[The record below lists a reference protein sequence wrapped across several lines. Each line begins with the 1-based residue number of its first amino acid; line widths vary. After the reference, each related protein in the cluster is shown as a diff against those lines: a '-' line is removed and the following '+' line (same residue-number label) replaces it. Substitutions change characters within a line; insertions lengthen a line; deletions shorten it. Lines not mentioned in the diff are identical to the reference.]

1 MPSPSPNLPIL
12 SMPMPAMAG
21 DLPAAASAVA
31 ADVALSGATDGGA
44 SFGRLFEAKLAQIRA
59 DGSSATP
66 RTAADLLRAVLEG
79 ADASAGD
86 ALTALMAVLL
96 GQTAGKVSPVGTA
109 QEEGTATD
117 LRTPIAATTD
127 ARSTATTDPR
137 TLIAATTDARST
149 ATTDPLALAA
159 LVHAALAGAGRGQ
172 TAPLV
177 GVQPAVAAVDA
188 TTLARG
194 LTGAGMSGADLVASS
209 GRSAGTAVAGAEAEL
224 AASVP
229 ALATLVTLAGAV
241 AAGDAGGQEAMAGDG
256 LGPQAGK
263 AALPTVAASAAA
275 NEFSAAVQNA
285 VQRGGGEAP
294 RTAGDAGMTHPEAA
308 VLQLAGAGHAAS
320 NQTANTV
327 DDRLH
332 AQVGTSAWNEEFGQ
346 KIVWL
351 VQRQEGRAELVLTPP
366 QMGRIEISL
375 QVSND
380 QASALFTSANP
391 AVREAIEAALPR
403 LREVLAEAGIQLGQA
418 QVGAEGQSSQQAH
431 ENSDNR
437 PDSATASRDDAQPA
451 HAAAVEVL
459 ARGWVQRGL
468 VDTFA

>member
-117 LRTPIAATTD
+117 LRTPIA
-127 ARSTATTDPR
+127 
-137 TLIAATTDARST
+137 